1 MNMKATGTQRRDLL
15 KSSAKKGSS
24 HSTKSIQALQ
34 KRRLVNAVTQQISL
48 LFGNTLREM
57 SKKSSLKWT
66 EKKVIRHSGD
76 VLEINL
82 EIEYIGN
89 IKDYQQSDLIAS
101 GSPGEIK

>member
-1 MNMKATGTQRRDLL
+1 MPKKDSQ
-15 KSSAKKGSS
+15 KSSAKKDSS
-24 HSTKSIQALQ
+24 HTTKSIQALQ
-34 KRRLVNAVTQQISL
+34 KRRLVNAITQQISL

-57 SKKSSLKWT
+57 CKKSSLKWT

-89 IKDYQQSDLIAS
+89 IKESQQSDSTDS
-101 GSPGEIK
+101 GSQEEAK